1 MAANEHKN
9 LTDINRHNPKGFET
23 ATNNTVCSKN
33 IGTSATGTDG
43 SLVWQSKSLMGV
55 TTYKMQSYVP
65 AGTTNYLYGSDVLD
79 NNSPFLLNRDS
90 GSNIISSITITPSRF
105 FDIGGGYVIPEN
117 TTVES
122 IRGFVSSSGGNVLGV
137 AICKVTPVENNT
149 AAVAVASIKEIT
161 KLGLSSQDKLI
172 SVSETTFD
180 TSSLSAGD
188 IIFPM
193 IKELEGTGSTI
204 KINLTIR
211 TTTF

>member
-43 SLVWQSKSLMGV
+43 SLVWQGKSLMGV
-55 TTYKMQSYVP
+55 TTYKMLGYVA
-65 AGTTNYLYGSDVLD
+65 AGTANYLYSSDVTD
-79 NNSPFLLNRDS
+79 NKSPFLLDRDA
-90 GSNIISSITITPSRF
+90 GSSTIGSITITPSNF
-105 FDIGGGYVIPEN
+105 MDMGAGFVIPEN
-117 TTVES
+117 ATVDS

-149 AAVAVASIKEIT
+149 AAVAIASIKEIT
-161 KLGLSSQDKLI
+161 KLGLSSEDKLI

-180 TSSLSAGD
+180 SSSLSAGD

-193 IKELEGTGSTI
+193 IKELEGTGSAI
-204 KINLTIR
+204 KVNLTIR